1 LLRKSLKLGTPLH
14 LLKKMKLILAFCDAL
29 KSVILSPTKSDGLEI
44 FPDSSSLLSM
54 VSFVSG
60 LPNIPPSNK
69 L

>member
-1 LLRKSLKLGTPLH
+1 
-14 LLKKMKLILAFCDAL
+14 MKLILAFCDAL